1 MRFST
6 AAWWI
11 CIAAKKASAVRRE
24 LKTLEELV
32 NACKNFEPEDS
43 DAPVLPQFLDQVAL
57 DAGDRQADED
67 EDAVQLM
74 TLHSAKGLEFP
85 LVFLAGMEENLF
97 PHKMSIDEPG
107 RLEEE
112 RRLAYVGITR
122 AMQKL
127 TMTFAET
134 RSTYGTESFNSVS
147 RFIRDIPKEV
157 VEEVRLHNTVTRP
170 TTYADT
176 RISDEGSETGF
187 QLGQQVRHNVYGD
200 GIILNFEGNGPRA
213 RVHVA
218 FDEVGTK
225 ILILASANLVAI

>member
-1 MRFST
+1 MH
-6 AAWWI
+6 
-11 CIAAKKASAVRRE
+11 RRE
-24 LKTLEELV
+24 KGERGQARVENLEELV
-32 NACKNFEPEDS
+32 NACKNFEAEDS

-57 DAGDRQADED
+57 DAGDRQADQD

-85 LVFLAGMEENLF
+85 MVFLAGMEENLF

-134 RSTYGTESFNSVS
+134 RSTYGTESFN
-147 RFIRDIPKEV
+147 
-157 VEEVRLHNTVTRP
+157 
-170 TTYADT
+170 
-176 RISDEGSETGF
+176 
-187 QLGQQVRHNVYGD
+187 
-200 GIILNFEGNGPRA
+200 
-213 RVHVA
+213 
-218 FDEVGTK
+218 
-225 ILILASANLVAI
+225 